1 MSEIY
6 IKNIIRLLSCL
17 LSCLHQTY
25 DRITVDN
32 YYPAYIISYPY
43 PVSYP
48 ILTLSY
54 PAHQT
59 GP

>member
-1 MSEIY
+1 
-6 IKNIIRLLSCL
+6 
-17 LSCLHQTY
+17 
-25 DRITVDN
+25 VDN

-43 PVSYP
+43 PVLYP

-59 GP
+59 GPKSKTKKIVNTSNKYYNTYEISTF